1 MIKAPVSLWCA
12 TAIAGS
18 LMVASAGAMAD
29 PQYII
34 RLNNFK
40 IFDTTSPHT
49 DTDYVYFTARVG
61 DQVFG
66 PMHVGLGDLNNGVF
80 YLNWEFGPVTIID
93 NTKVAISY
101 QIVNNGTADQQKQL
115 ANDAQIAGTI
125 GNVITGGG
133 SILDVFVPGAAPI
146 ASAIGQLVKQIGDG
160 IKSIGGL
167 IDCDEVVVSDALG
180 TDGAQIRQWLVPAG
194 YHTEVRDYHTPGR
207 PGPFCRDAHY
217 VVSWS
222 VLPSYVRIDNRN
234 SKLSMDVADASLL
247 DGAAVNQ
254 FTTHNG
260 ANQRW
265 RLVPV
270 DPVEIPN
277 SMVIVSVNSSK
288 ALDVPNGSHDSGV
301 FIQQYSLHK
310 GPNQRWRFIPFQDN
324 QSVQIINENSE
335 LALDVPSLSTTPG
348 TGIQQYQP
356 NPGLN
361 QQWVIVPSPVSP

>member
-222 VLPSYVRIDNRN
+222 VLPS
-234 SKLSMDVADASLL
+234 
-247 DGAAVNQ
+247 
-254 FTTHNG
+254 
-260 ANQRW
+260 
-265 RLVPV
+265 
-270 DPVEIPN
+270 
-277 SMVIVSVNSSK
+277 
-288 ALDVPNGSHDSGV
+288 
-301 FIQQYSLHK
+301 
-310 GPNQRWRFIPFQDN
+310 
-324 QSVQIINENSE
+324 
-335 LALDVPSLSTTPG
+335 
-348 TGIQQYQP
+348 
-356 NPGLN
+356 
-361 QQWVIVPSPVSP
+361 